1 MNDQR
6 YLTDLQRDA
15 KRELLR
21 RRLGVIAAIFAAAA
35 AAAYVTGFEIEH
47 ANADCIGMNMNIARV
62 DPRSLLDDALR
73 DDSNLT
79 LRPPV
84 SDPARD

>member
-1 MNDQR
+1 MSDER
-6 YLTDLQRDA
+6 YMTDSQRDE

-21 RRLGVIAAIFAAAA
+21 HRLGVIAAIFAAAA
-35 AAAYVTGFEIEH
+35 AVAYVAGFEIEH
-47 ANADCIGMNMNIARV
+47 ANADCTGLNMNIARV

-73 DDSNLT
+73 EEPYRW

-84 SDPARD
+84 AE